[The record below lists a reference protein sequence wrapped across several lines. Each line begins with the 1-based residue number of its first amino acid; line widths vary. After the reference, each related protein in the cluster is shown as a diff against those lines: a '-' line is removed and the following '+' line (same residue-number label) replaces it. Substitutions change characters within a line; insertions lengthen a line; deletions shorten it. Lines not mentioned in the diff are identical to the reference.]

1 MTDIEIAHK
10 ASPRHISE
18 IVSKLNIKEDDIELY
33 GKYKAKIA
41 LEPPAAKGRLVLVTA
56 VNPTP
61 FGEGKT
67 TVSVGL
73 ADGLSRI
80 GEKVCLALR
89 EPSLGPVFGVKGGA
103 TGGGYAQVI
112 PMEDI
117 NLHFTG
123 DFHAITAADNLLSA
137 LIDNHIKQGLS
148 PALDVNRIEWTRCMD
163 MNDRALRQIDCALGG
178 DINGTPRRDGFV
190 ITAASEIM
198 AVLCLSADLND
209 LKRRLGNIIIGYDT
223 DGNAVRASAL
233 KAADAMAILLKDAL
247 KPNLVQ
253 TLEGTPALIHGGPF
267 ANIAHG
273 CNSIRATKL
282 ALGLADIVVTEAGFG
297 AELGAEKF
305 FDIKCRKGGFKPSA
319 TVLVVTARA
328 LKYNGGCP
336 KPEINT
342 ENMEALAKGA
352 QNLAGHI
359 NNLKTGFGVPTV
371 VAINRFSADT
381 DAEIAY
387 IQSEA
392 ERLGVKAFVAECW
405 AKGGGGCKQLAE
417 EIARICKTNEPLAP
431 RYAYSLDM
439 GLKQK
444 IEAVAQKI
452 YGAGKIIYTPQAQ
465 AKLEALNQSEFRDY
479 PVCIAKTQYSFS
491 DDPALLGRPE
501 GFDFTVRDVYIR
513 AGAEFVVAVC
523 GSILLMPGL
532 PKEPAAVK
540 MTISGEGIIEGLF

>member
-1 MTDIEIAHK
+1 MSDIQIARQATPK
-10 ASPRHISE
+10 HISE
-18 IVSKLNIKEDDIELY
+18 IAAKLGIGDNELELY

-41 LEPPAAKGRLVLVTA
+41 IEPSASKGKLVLVTA

-73 ADGLSRI
+73 ADGLSRM
-80 GEKVCLALR
+80 GKNVCLTLR

-137 LIDNHIKQGLS
+137 LIDNHIKQGNEQK
-148 PALDVNRIEWTRCMD
+148 LDLDRIEWRRCLD
-163 MNDRALRQIDCALGG
+163 INDRALRQIDCALGG
-178 DINGTPRRDGFV
+178 EINGIPRKDGFV

-198 AVLCLSADLND
+198 AILCLAENLDD

-223 DGNAVRASAL
+223 EGNPVKASAL
-233 KAADAMAILLKDAL
+233 KAADAMAILLKDAI

-253 TLEGTPALIHGGPF
+253 TLEGTPAIIHGGPF

-305 FDIKCRKGGFKPSA
+305 FDIKCRAGNLRPSA
-319 TVLVVTARA
+319 VVLVVTARA
-328 LKYNGGCP
+328 LKYNGGCD
-336 KPEINT
+336 KAAINSEDT
-342 ENMEALAKGA
+342 ASLAKGIV
-352 QNLAGHI
+352 NLAGHI
-359 NNLKTGFGVPTV
+359 KNLQEGFGVPTI
-371 VAINRFSADT
+371 VAINRFSSDT
-381 DAEIAY
+381 NAELEFIRSSAQQLGAQAY
-387 IQSEA
+387 I
-392 ERLGVKAFVAECW
+392 AECW
-405 AKGGGGCKQLAE
+405 AHGGGGCKDLVQQ
-417 EIARICKTNEPLAP
+417 IAQICEHSTLGSI
-431 RYAYSLDM
+431 RYAYPLEA
-439 GLKQK
+439 GFKQK

-452 YGAGKIIYTPQAQ
+452 YGAGKVIYTPAAD
-465 AKLEALNQSEFRDY
+465 AKLAELDASTYRNF

-491 DDPALLGRPE
+491 DNAALLGRPQ

-523 GSILLMPGL
+523 GNILLMPGL